1 MTKANRTPDTV
12 LVRFVKESGT
22 DGNVGLFV
30 RRRGHRAMREAL
42 FQHTKTGSG
51 REYRLRVEEVF
62 ETLKAHV
69 YNSLAGKTEHLDCS
83 NLSWWNFLRP
93 LSEREIGALLVHLR
107 MCEGTAWWNE
117 FQRMANERSS
127 DFLNVMVNL
136 MIDMH
141 PEVVVELIVCFRG
154 TASVQNAKTGVAV
167 EIPGCD

>member
-69 YNSLAGKTEHLDCS
+69 YNSLAGNTSSGKRIFIPYRRGETEDTTNS
-83 NLSWWNFLRP
+83 
-93 LSEREIGALLVHLR
+93 
-107 MCEGTAWWNE
+107 
-117 FQRMANERSS
+117 
-127 DFLNVMVNL
+127 
-136 MIDMH
+136 
-141 PEVVVELIVCFRG
+141 
-154 TASVQNAKTGVAV
+154 
-167 EIPGCD
+167 